1 MDGRSHV
8 DRRLITGSWVG
19 DYVVLTRK
27 RLLNPSPAVS
37 TTYRRY
43 VNDYDKRSRRNTVV
57 RAEIERVLKVA
68 DAVDCRTKLK
78 ALTRLLQGR
87 VQDLYWGGGPKGHG
101 GDGVLGERAA
111 TPPLSTN

>member
-1 MDGRSHV
+1 M

-43 VNDYDKRSRRNTVV
+43 VNDYDKRSRPNTVV

-68 DAVDCRTKLK
+68 DAVDCGTKLK

-87 VQDLYWGGGPKGHG
+87 VRDFYWGETEGPQRGWG
-101 GDGVLGERAA
+101 SWGEGSNSP
-111 TPPLSTN
+111 PPLYQLA